1 MLKDR
6 MHLWIVGFMRGLDLV
21 DIRDGQWTEMRDVE
35 SIAPGLRFLD
45 IQTEPVMQNT
55 YTNDPA
61 VDGSRFEY
69 STYQKSTVTLK
80 FWLTFDN
87 YADFI
92 DKKHDVER
100 YFAQKAGFAIA
111 TSYRPWIH
119 AFCYFNSFENF
130 EPTNNSAHTC
140 LFNVKL
146 DNAWGCW
153 YSETSSNLIKHWSTS
168 IKEDLQLPV
177 RMGDPNW
184 ELHPGEN
191 HVYIPGDTMIQ
202 MSNPQVMCHIEMAD
216 CSGSVLITN
225 EDTGTELSASGDGI
239 AGNLIWRGL
248 DLRNMDDNTPLNQYS
263 SSADFWL
270 NPGWNTI
277 SVSGC
282 SNAFI
287 DTQFIFVTI

>member
-1 MLKDR
+1 MLRDR
-6 MHLWIVGFMRGLDLV
+6 MHLWIVAFARGLNTY
-21 DIRDGQWTEMRDVE
+21 DIRDGQWTKMYDVE

-45 IQTEPVMQNT
+45 IDTEPLMKST
-55 YTNDPA
+55 FTDDPG

-100 YFAQKAGFAIA
+100 FFAQKAGFAIC
-111 TSYRPWIH
+111 TSYRPNIH
-119 AFCYFNSFENF
+119 AFCYFSSFENF
-130 EPTNNSAHTC
+130 EPTNNASHTC

-153 YSETSSNLIKHWSTS
+153 YSNTSSNLINHWDNRV
-168 IKEDLQLPV
+168 IQDLQMPV

-184 ELHPGEN
+184 DMKPGSN
-191 HVYIPGDTMIQ
+191 KVYIPGDATIQ
-202 MSNPQVMCHIEMAD
+202 MSNPQVICHIQMAD
-216 CSGSVLITN
+216 CSGYVSINNKTN
-225 EDTGTELSASGDGI
+225 GTELVATGDGVN
-239 AGNLIWRGL
+239 GDLVWWGL
-248 DLRNMDDNTPLNQYS
+248 DLRTMDTNMPINQYS
-263 SSADFWL
+263 NSTDFWL
-270 NPGWNTI
+270 NIGWNDI
-277 SVSGC
+277 EVEGC